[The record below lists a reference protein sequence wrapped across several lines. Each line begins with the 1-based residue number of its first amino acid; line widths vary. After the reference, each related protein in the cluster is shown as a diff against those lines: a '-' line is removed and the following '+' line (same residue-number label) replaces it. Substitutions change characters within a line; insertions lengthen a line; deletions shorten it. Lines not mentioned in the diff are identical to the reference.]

1 MLGVCLGERFK
12 LQPRVLK
19 NSVVI
24 LVLTLKHCGHACNYM
39 YVSADVDYVS

>member
-24 LVLTLKHCGHACNYM
+24 LTLKHCGHACNYM